1 MTGGLLNIV
10 SYGNQN
16 VILNSNPKKSFFKTT
31 YAKYTN
37 FGLQK
42 FRIDFTGQRTLRM
55 SEESRFTFTVPRYA
69 ELLMDTYLVVTLPT
83 IWSPIYPPIGCGDA
97 WRPYEFRWIE
107 NLGTQMIKEIT
118 FSVGGQIL
126 QRMTGKYLQAVVQRD
141 LNGTKR
147 FLYDS
152 MTGNTAELNDPA
164 NFSGRK
170 NTYPNVYYTPVTPTH
185 PQGPEPSIR
194 GRKIYIP
201 LNAWFCNNS
210 RTAFPLVALQYNEL
224 QIDVVMRPVRDL
236 FVTRDINYAPHPIK
250 IYTDPITYNPITPAE
265 VAQAPF
271 IQPNFNEQ
279 QYQFYRFLQPPPAVD
294 ISTAEVYLDKRT
306 DWNADVHL
314 LSTYCFLSAEES
326 RVFASQEQKYLLKEA
341 YEWDFKNITGSHRV
355 ELQNTMGMVATW
367 MFLFQRSDINLR
379 NQWSNYTNWPYTNM
393 IPDDV
398 MPASVTGTYPNPC
411 DIITQTVL
419 DLDYYSDY
427 ATVPHTAIIVVPATS
442 ISQFAIGQ
450 TITITYDTNNTI
462 TGTIITINGNS
473 ITFSV
478 TGVTTNVVPVP
489 IYDNIMMPDNFIGY
503 RSTAF
508 WIFNNPAF
516 PQPPNS
522 TSGNNYIFQ
531 TVTVGFDN
539 ASYISTST
547 ASVTLQITDPVSGS
561 IYVSPI
567 THTINPSTSITLTYP
582 FHNCIIPNGHTN
594 VQIQYISTQSIGWQT
609 TDMLPPQGIRSY
621 YGTVT
626 GYPVPYTS
634 GIVTINTPYTI
645 GPGVEPSGTPS
656 NLFVTKYYNADN
668 QREILQ
674 QLGILLNGSYRE
686 NMLDAGVYNYVEK
699 YIRTAGSAPFG
710 LYIYNFGM
718 DASNITYQ
726 PSGAINMS
734 KFSTIELEFTTYP
747 PPLDPSANFYTICDP
762 ETGIPIGVNKPS
774 WRIYDYNYDLTV
786 LEERY
791 NVLTF
796 IGGNC
801 ALMYAR

>member
-16 VILNSNPKKSFFKTT
+16 IILNSNPKKSFFKTT
-31 YAKYTN
+31 YVKYTN
-37 FGLQK
+37 FGMQK
-42 FRIDFTGQRTLRM
+42 FRIDFNGLRNLRM

-69 ELLMDTYLVVTLPT
+69 ELIMDTYLVVTLPT
-83 IWSPIYPPIGCGDA
+83 IWSPIYPPLSCNDA
-97 WRPYEFRWIE
+97 WHPYEFRWIE

-126 QRMTGKYLQAVVQRD
+126 QRMTGKYLLAQVQRD
-141 LNGTKR
+141 LTGTKR
-147 FLYDS
+147 FLYDT
-152 MTGNTAELNDPA
+152 MTGSIPEFTDPA
-164 NFSGRK
+164 NFSGRRG
-170 NTYPNVYYTPVTPTH
+170 TYPNVYYNTSQ
-185 PQGPEPSIR
+185 QGPEPSIR
-194 GRKIYIP
+194 GRKLYIP

-224 QIDVVMRPVRDL
+224 QIDVVMRPVREL
-236 FVTRDINYAPHPIK
+236 FVTRDV
-250 IYTDPITYNPITPAE
+250 TYPATTAAQ

-271 IQPNFNEQ
+271 IQPNFNEPE
-279 QYQFYRFLQPPPAVD
+279 YQFYRFLQPPPSVD
-294 ISTAEVYLDKRT
+294 IMDADAYADKRT

-326 RVFASQEQKYLLKEA
+326 RVFASQEQKYLLKSA

-367 MFLFQRSDINLR
+367 MFMFQRSDINLR
-379 NQWSNYTNWPYTNM
+379 NQWSNYTNWAYTNM

-398 MPASVTGTYPNPC
+398 TPAPATGTFINPC

-419 DLDYYSDY
+419 DLDYYKTY
-427 ATVPHTAIIVVPATS
+427 TTTPHNATVVVPATS
-442 ISQFAIGQ
+442 VSQFAIGQ
-450 TITITYDTNNTI
+450 TITVTYDASNTI
-462 TGTIITINGNS
+462 TGTISSISGTS
-473 ITFSV
+473 ITFLV
-478 TGVTTNVVPVP
+478 TGVTNAPLVPATIYNNTATPTTNWGSL
-489 IYDNIMMPDNFIGY
+489 Y
-503 RSTAF
+503 STF
-508 WIFNNPAF
+508 FIFNNPAF

-531 TVTVGFDN
+531 TVTVGLLN
-539 ASYISTST
+539 TSTSQ
-547 ASVTLQITDPVSGS
+547 ASVTLQINDPVSGS

-567 THTINPSTSITLTYP
+567 AQVIAPGANVTLTYP
-582 FHNCIIPNGHTN
+582 FYNCIIPSGHNNTY
-594 VQIQYISTQSIGWQT
+594 IQCTSTQHINWNATNLNSI
-609 TDMLPPQGIRSY
+609 SY

-626 GYPVPYTS
+626 GYPVSYTS
-634 GIVTINTPYTI
+634 GVVTINSGILPSTI
-645 GPGVEPSGTPS
+645 GPGVEPGGTPS
-656 NLFVTKYYNADN
+656 GLFITQNYNVEN

-686 NMLDAGVYNYVEK
+686 NMLESGVYNYVEK

-718 DASNITYQ
+718 DASNTAYQ

-734 KFSTIELEFTTYP
+734 KFSTIELEFSTYV
-747 PPLDPSANFYTICDP
+747 PPLDPNAQSYTICDP
-762 ETGIPIGVNKPS
+762 ETGIPIGVNKPQ
-774 WRIYDYNYDLTV
+774 WRIYGYNYDLTV

-791 NVLTF
+791 NVITF

>member
-42 FRIDFTGQRTLRM
+42 FRIDFTGQRNLRM

-83 IWSPIYPPIGCGDA
+83 IWSPIYPPISCGDA

-126 QRMTGKYLQAVVQRD
+126 QRMTGKYLLAQVQRD

-152 MTGNTAELNDPA
+152 MSGNTAELNDPA

-170 NTYPNVYYTPVTPTH
+170 NTYPNVYYNTSQ
-185 PQGPEPSIR
+185 QGPEPSIR
-194 GRKIYIP
+194 GRKLYIP

-210 RTAFPLVALQYNEL
+210 RMAFPLVALQYNEL

-236 FVTRDINYAPHPIK
+236 FVTRDINYAPH
-250 IYTDPITYNPITPAE
+250 TITTTTPLTPAE

-279 QYQFYRFLQPPPAVD
+279 EYQFYRFLQPPPTVD
-294 ISTAEVYLDKRT
+294 ISTSDVYTDKRT

-326 RVFASQEQKYLLKEA
+326 RVFASQEQKYLLKSA

-367 MFLFQRSDINLR
+367 MFLFQRSDINVR
-379 NQWSNYTNWPYTNM
+379 NQWSNYTNWAYTNV

-398 MPASVTGTYPNPC
+398 TPAPAAGTFINPC

-419 DLDYYSDY
+419 DLDFYKDY
-427 ATVPHTAIIVVPATS
+427 APPNSLHATVVVPATS
-442 ISQFAIGQ
+442 ISQFAVGQ
-450 TITITYDTNNTI
+450 TITVTYDASNTI
-462 TGTIITINGNS
+462 TGTIIAISGNS
-473 ITFSV
+473 ISFLV
-478 TGVTTNVVPVP
+478 TGVVTNAVPGT
-489 IYDNIMMPDNFIGY
+489 IYNNTY
-503 RSTAF
+503 KSALRWSRYVSTY
-508 WIFNNPAF
+508 WIFNDPVF

-522 TSGNNYIFQ
+522 TSGNNYMIQ
-531 TVTVGFDN
+531 TITVGLDN
-539 ASYISTST
+539 TSSSV
-547 ASVTLQITDPVSGS
+547 ALVTLQVNDPVSGS
-561 IYVSPI
+561 IYVSPVQQS
-567 THTINPSTSITLTYP
+567 INPGGGLATYTYP
-582 FHNCIIPNGHTN
+582 FYNCIIPNGHTN
-594 VQIQYISTQSIGWQT
+594 MNIQYNSTQIIEWETTTLNSI
-609 TDMLPPQGIRSY
+609 SY
-621 YGTVT
+621 FGTVT
-626 GYPVPYTS
+626 GYPVSYTS
-634 GIVTINTPYTI
+634 GVVTINSGVLPSTI
-645 GPGVEPSGTPS
+645 GPGVEPGGTPS
-656 NLFVTKYYNADN
+656 GLFITQDYNVEN

-686 NMLDAGVYNYVEK
+686 NMLESGVYNYVEK
-699 YIRTAGSAPFG
+699 YIRTTGSAPFG
-710 LYIYNFGM
+710 LYLYNFSL
-718 DASNITYQ
+718 DADNDTYQ

-734 KFSTIELEFTTYP
+734 KFSTIELEFSTYP

-762 ETGIPIGVNKPS
+762 NSDPSVSIGVNKPQ
-774 WRIYDYNYDLTV
+774 WRIYQYNYDLTV

>member
-37 FGLQK
+37 FGMQK
-42 FRIDFTGQRTLRM
+42 FRIDFTGLRNLRM

-83 IWSPIYPPIGCGDA
+83 IWSPIYPPTSCEGV

-126 QRMTGKYLQAVVQRD
+126 QRMTGKYLLAIVQRD

-147 FLYDS
+147 FLYDN
-152 MTGNTAELNDPA
+152 MTGNIPEFNDPA
-164 NFSGRK
+164 NFSGRR
-170 NTYPNVYYTPVTPTH
+170 NTYPNVYYNTS
-185 PQGPEPSIR
+185 QEGPEPSIR
-194 GRKIYIP
+194 GRKLYIP

-210 RTAFPLVALQYNEL
+210 RTAFPLVSLQYNEL
-224 QIDVVMRPVRDL
+224 QIDVVMRPVREL
-236 FVTRDINYAPHPIK
+236 FVTRDITFPA
-250 IYTDPITYNPITPAE
+250 TTPVQ
-265 VAQAPF
+265 VAQVPF

-279 QYQFYRFLQPPPAVD
+279 EYQFYRFLQPPPAADIVD
-294 ISTAEVYLDKRT
+294 SDVYLDKRT

-341 YEWDFKNITGSHRV
+341 YEWDYKNITGTRRV
-355 ELQNTMGMVATW
+355 ELQNTLGMVATW
-367 MFLFQRSDINLR
+367 MFLYQRSDINLR
-379 NQWSNYTNWPYTNM
+379 NQWSNYTNWPYTNV
-393 IPDDV
+393 IPVDVVPAPNTGYDLLDDNC
-398 MPASVTGTYPNPC
+398 P
-411 DIITQTVL
+411 IITPTVL
-419 DLDYYSDY
+419 NLNG
-427 ATVPHTAIIVVPATS
+427 ATIGLIAVIVVPTNALKF
-442 ISQFAIGQ
+442 FAIGQ
-450 TITITYDTNNTI
+450 NITVTYNATNFI
-462 TGTIITINGNS
+462 TGPITQ
-473 ITFSV
+473 
-478 TGVTTNVVPVP
+478 
-489 IYDNIMMPDNFIGY
+489 
-503 RSTAF
+503 
-508 WIFNNPAF
+508 IF
-516 PQPPNS
+516 
-522 TSGNNYIFQ
+522 GNNIEFGPS
-531 TVTVGFDN
+531 TVTV
-539 ASYISTST
+539 
-547 ASVTLQITDPVSGS
+547 SGPQNFQ
-561 IYVSPI
+561 YGLV
-567 THTINPSTSITLTYP
+567 TINPPGSWV
-582 FHNCIIPNGHTN
+582 NN
-594 VQIQYISTQSIGWQT
+594 
-609 TDMLPPQGIRSY
+609 
-621 YGTVT
+621 
-626 GYPVPYTS
+626 
-634 GIVTINTPYTI
+634 TI
-645 GPGVEPSGTPS
+645 GPGAEPDGTPS
-656 NLFVTKYYNADN
+656 ELFITQNYNVEN

-686 NMLDAGVYNYVEK
+686 NLLESGVYNYVEK
-699 YIRTAGSAPFG
+699 YIRTTGSAPFG
-710 LYIYNFGM
+710 LYVYNFGL
-718 DASNITYQ
+718 DADVDTYQ

-762 ETGIPIGVNKPS
+762 ETGIPIGVNKPT

>member
-37 FGLQK
+37 FGMQK
-42 FRIDFTGQRTLRM
+42 FRIDFTGLRNLRM

-83 IWSPIYPPIGCGDA
+83 IWSPIYPPLSCGDA

-107 NLGTQMIKEIT
+107 NLGTQMIKEVVY
-118 FSVGGQIL
+118 SVGGQIL

-170 NTYPNVYYTPVTPTH
+170 NTYPNVFYNTSQ
-185 PQGPEPSIR
+185 QGPEPSIR
-194 GRKIYIP
+194 GRKLYIP

-224 QIDVVMRPVRDL
+224 QIDVVMRPVREL
-236 FVTRDINYAPHPIK
+236 FVTRDINYIPPDLTISSS
-250 IYTDPITYNPITPAE
+250 TPITPAE

-279 QYQFYRFLQPPPAVD
+279 EYQFYRFLQPPPSPD
-294 ISTAEVYLDKRT
+294 ITTSEVYLDKRT

-326 RVFASQEQKYLLKEA
+326 RVFASQEQKYLIKEA

-367 MFLFQRSDINLR
+367 MFIFQRSDINLR
-379 NQWSNYTNWPYTNM
+379 NQWTNYTNWPYLNV

-398 MPASVTGTYPNPC
+398 MLAPLVPNPALTAQTGFPNPC
-411 DIITQTVL
+411 
-419 DLDYYSDY
+419 
-427 ATVPHTAIIVVPATS
+427 
-442 ISQFAIGQ
+442 
-450 TITITYDTNNTI
+450 
-462 TGTIITINGNS
+462 TGS
-473 ITFSV
+473 S
-478 TGVTTNVVPVP
+478 
-489 IYDNIMMPDNFIGY
+489 
-503 RSTAF
+503 
-508 WIFNNPAF
+508 
-516 PQPPNS
+516 
-522 TSGNNYIFQ
+522 
-531 TVTVGFDN
+531 
-539 ASYISTST
+539 
-547 ASVTLQITDPVSGS
+547 
-561 IYVSPI
+561 
-567 THTINPSTSITLTYP
+567 
-582 FHNCIIPNGHTN
+582 
-594 VQIQYISTQSIGWQT
+594 
-609 TDMLPPQGIRSY
+609 
-621 YGTVT
+621 
-626 GYPVPYTS
+626 VPY
-634 GIVTINTPYTI
+634 I
-645 GPGVEPSGTPS
+645 GPGTDLSANDTVSPSG
-656 NLFVTKYYNADN
+656 LFITKNYNVEN

-686 NMLDAGVYNYVEK
+686 NTLESGVYNYVEK
-699 YIRTAGSAPFG
+699 FIRTTGSAPFG
-710 LYIYNFGM
+710 LYIYNFGL
-718 DASNITYQ
+718 DANLATYQ
-726 PSGAINMS
+726 PSGAINLS
-734 KFSTIELEFTTYP
+734 KFSTIELEFTTYV
-747 PPLDPSANFYTICDP
+747 PPLDPSANFYAICDP
-762 ETGIPIGVNKPS
+762 ATSIPIGVNKPQ

-791 NVLTF
+791 NVITF

>member
-42 FRIDFTGQRTLRM
+42 FRIDFNGLRNLRM

-69 ELLMDTYLVVTLPT
+69 ELIMDTYLVVNLPT
-83 IWSPIYPPIGCGDA
+83 IWSPIYPPIGCSDA

-118 FSVGGQIL
+118 FSVGGQII
-126 QRMTGKYLQAVVQRD
+126 QRMTGKYLLAQVQRD
-141 LNGTKR
+141 LNGAKR
-147 FLYDS
+147 FLYDN
-152 MTGNTAELNDPA
+152 MTGNTAEFTDPA
-164 NFSGRK
+164 NFSGRRG
-170 NTYPNVYYTPVTPTH
+170 TYPNVYYNTSQ
-185 PQGPEPSIR
+185 QGPEPSIR
-194 GRKIYIP
+194 GRKLYIP

-224 QIDVVMRPVRDL
+224 QIDVVMRPVREL
-236 FVTRDINYAPHPIK
+236 FVTRDINYLPPQTTGAL
-250 IYTDPITYNPITPAE
+250 TPAQ

-271 IQPNFNEQ
+271 IQPNFNEPE
-279 QYQFYRFLQPPPAVD
+279 YQFYRFLQPPPAVD
-294 ISTAEVYLDKRT
+294 ISTSDVYLDKRT

-326 RVFASQEQKYLLKEA
+326 RVFASQEQKYLLKSA
-341 YEWDFKNITGSHRV
+341 YEWDFKNVTGSHRV
-355 ELQNTMGMVATW
+355 ELQNTAGMVATW

-398 MPASVTGTYPNPC
+398 TPAPATGTFINPC

-419 DLDYYSDY
+419 DLDYYKDY
-427 ATVPHTAIIVVPATS
+427 APPKSKNATIVVPATS
-442 ISQFAIGQ
+442 VSQFAVGQ
-450 TITITYDTNNTI
+450 TITITYDASNTI
-462 TGTIITINGNS
+462 TGTITSIVGTS
-473 ITFSV
+473 ITFLV
-478 TGVTTNVVPVP
+478 TGVTTNAVSAS
-489 IYDNIMMPDNFIGY
+489 IYNNTSSATQFWSGFT
-503 RSTAF
+503 STF

-531 TVTVGFDN
+531 TVTVGLYN
-539 ASYISTST
+539 PSTSLT
-547 ASVTLQITDPVSGS
+547 ASVTLQINDPVSGS

-567 THTINPSTSITLTYP
+567 THTISPSTTIMLTYQ
-582 FHNCIIPNGHTN
+582 FYNCIIPNGHTN
-594 VQIQYISTQSIGWQT
+594 VYIQYNSTQPIDWQT
-609 TDMLPPQGIRSY
+609 TNLNSISY

-626 GYPVPYTS
+626 GYPVSYTS
-634 GIVTINTPYTI
+634 GVVTVNAELPTI
-645 GPGVEPSGTPS
+645 GPGLEPSGTPS
-656 NLFVTKYYNADN
+656 GLFITKDYNVEN

-686 NMLDAGVYNYVEK
+686 NRLEAGVYNYVEK
-699 YIRTAGSAPFG
+699 YIRTGGSAPFG
-710 LYIYNFGM
+710 LYIYNFGLNADNDM
-718 DASNITYQ
+718 YQ

-734 KFSTIELEFTTYP
+734 KFSTIELEFTTYV

-762 ETGIPIGVNKPS
+762 ETGIPVGVNKPQ

>member
-16 VILNSNPKKSFFKTT
+16 IILNSNPKKSFFKTT

-37 FGLQK
+37 FGMQK
-42 FRIDFTGQRTLRM
+42 FRIDFTGQRNLRM

-83 IWSPIYPPIGCGDA
+83 IWSPIYPPLSCGDA

-107 NLGTQMIKEIT
+107 NLGTQMIKEVV

-126 QRMTGKYLQAVVQRD
+126 QRMTGKYLLAQVQRD

-147 FLYDS
+147 FLYDT

-170 NTYPNVYYTPVTPTH
+170 STYPNVYYNTSQ
-185 PQGPEPSIR
+185 QGPEPSIR
-194 GRKIYIP
+194 SRKLYIP

-224 QIDVVMRPVRDL
+224 QIDVVMRPVREL
-236 FVTRDINYAPHPIK
+236 FVTRDISYAPHS
-250 IYTDPITYNPITPAE
+250 ITTATPLTPAE

-271 IQPNFNEQ
+271 IQPNFNEPE
-279 QYQFYRFLQPPPAVD
+279 YQFYRFLQPPPSAD
-294 ISTAEVYLDKRT
+294 ITTADRYSDKRT

-314 LSTYCFLSAEES
+314 MSTYCFLSAEES
-326 RVFASQEQKYLLKEA
+326 RVFASQEQKYLLKSA

-367 MFLFQRSDINLR
+367 MFIFQRSDINLR
-379 NQWSNYTNWPYTNM
+379 NQWSNYTNWPYTNVIPSDVTTAPNQGYM
-393 IPDDV
+393 IDCPI
-398 MPASVTGTYPNPC
+398 VTP
-411 DIITQTVL
+411 TVL
-419 DLDYYSDY
+419 DLDYYKDSPVIPHQ
-427 ATVPHTAIIVVPATS
+427 ATITVQAS
-442 ISQFAIGQ
+442 QISRFMVGQ
-450 TITITYDTNNTI
+450 TITVTYNANNTI
-462 TGTIITINGNS
+462 TGIVTIVNGTT
-473 ITFSV
+473 ITFTV
-478 TGVTTNVVPVP
+478 TSVTTNAITAT
-489 IYDNIMMPDNFIGY
+489 IYTNITTPP
-503 RSTAF
+503 STAAWGTLSSNF
-508 WIFNNPAF
+508 FLLNTPPF
-516 PQPPNS
+516 PQAPYSSSNNYIVKSATIGLQLRFGSPYTSSTVSFRLTNS
-522 TSGNNYIFQ
+522 TSGTMFTSPDTFVLSVPYGTTNTFTYSFTNCFIPQNNSFYLEYIATQ
-531 TVTVGFDN
+531 PIDWIVANNIQPG
-539 ASYISTST
+539 SSTK
-547 ASVTLQITDPVSGS
+547 
-561 IYVSPI
+561 
-567 THTINPSTSITLTYP
+567 
-582 FHNCIIPNGHTN
+582 
-594 VQIQYISTQSIGWQT
+594 
-609 TDMLPPQGIRSY
+609 Y
-621 YGTVT
+621 YGTLT

-634 GIVTINTPYTI
+634 GIVTIQSGMPNVI
-645 GPGVEPSGTPS
+645 GPGVEPNGTATG
-656 NLFVTKYYNADN
+656 LYVTQNYNVEN
-668 QREILQ
+668 QHEILQ

-686 NMLDAGVYNYVEK
+686 NMLESGVYNYVEK
-699 YIRTAGSAPFG
+699 YIRTIGSAPFG
-710 LYIYNFGM
+710 LYMYNFGL
-718 DASNITYQ
+718 DASNVTYQ

-734 KFSTIELEFTTYP
+734 KFSTIELEFSTYP

-762 ETGIPIGVNKPS
+762 ETGIPVGVNKPQ

-791 NVLTF
+791 NILTF

>member
-37 FGLQK
+37 FGMQK
-42 FRIDFTGQRTLRM
+42 FRIDFTGLRNLRM

-69 ELLMDTYLVVTLPT
+69 ELLMDAYLVVTLPT
-83 IWSPIYPPIGCGDA
+83 IWSPIFPPISCTDV
-97 WRPYEFRWIE
+97 WHPYEFRWIE
-107 NLGTQMIKEIT
+107 NLGTQMIKEVV

-126 QRMTGKYLQAVVQRD
+126 QRMTGKYLLAQVQRD
-141 LNGTKR
+141 FNGTKR

-170 NTYPNVYYTPVTPTH
+170 NTYPNVYYNTSQ
-185 PQGPEPSIR
+185 QGPEPSIR
-194 GRKIYIP
+194 GRKLYIP

-236 FVTRDINYAPHPIK
+236 FVTRDV
-250 IYTDPITYNPITPAE
+250 TYPATTPE
-265 VAQAPF
+265 KVAQSPF
-271 IQPNFNEQ
+271 IQPNFNEPD
-279 QYQFYRFLQPPPAVD
+279 YQFYRFLQPPPHPD
-294 ISTAEVYLDKRT
+294 IVGADAYADKRT

-367 MFLFQRSDINLR
+367 MFIFQRSDINLR
-379 NQWSNYTNWPYTNM
+379 NQWSNYTNWPYMNV
-393 IPDDV
+393 IPYD
-398 MPASVTGTYPNPC
+398 
-411 DIITQTVL
+411 
-419 DLDYYSDY
+419 
-427 ATVPHTAIIVVPATS
+427 VVPAP
-442 ISQFAIGQ
+442 
-450 TITITYDTNNTI
+450 I
-462 TGTIITINGNS
+462 TGD
-473 ITFSV
+473 
-478 TGVTTNVVPVP
+478 
-489 IYDNIMMPDNFIGY
+489 YD
-503 RSTAF
+503 
-508 WIFNNPAF
+508 
-516 PQPPNS
+516 
-522 TSGNNYIFQ
+522 
-531 TVTVGFDN
+531 
-539 ASYISTST
+539 
-547 ASVTLQITDPVSGS
+547 
-561 IYVSPI
+561 
-567 THTINPSTSITLTYP
+567 
-582 FHNCIIPNGHTN
+582 IPCL
-594 VQIQYISTQSIGWQT
+594 SA
-609 TDMLPPQGIRSY
+609 P
-621 YGTVT
+621 
-626 GYPVPYTS
+626 
-634 GIVTINTPYTI
+634 I
-645 GPGVEPSGTPS
+645 GPGVEPDDALTK
-656 NLFVTKYYNADN
+656 LFVTQDYNSEN
-668 QREILQ
+668 QREIMQ

-686 NMLDAGVYNYVEK
+686 NTLESGVYNYVEK
-699 YIRTAGSAPFG
+699 YIRTMGSAPFG
-710 LYIYNFGM
+710 LYIYNFGI
-718 DASNITYQ
+718 DADNATYQ

-747 PPLDPSANFYTICDP
+747 PPLDPQAQFYTICDP
-762 ETGIPIGVNKPS
+762 ATPGIPVGVNKPQ
-774 WRIYDYNYDLTV
+774 WRIYEYNYDLTV

>member
-16 VILNSNPKKSFFKTT
+16 IILNSNPKKSFFKTT

-37 FGLQK
+37 FGMQK

-69 ELLMDTYLVVTLPT
+69 ELLMDTYLVVTMPT
-83 IWSPIYPPIGCGDA
+83 IWSPIYPPISCQDV
-97 WRPYEFRWIE
+97 WHPYEFRWIE

-126 QRMTGKYLQAVVQRD
+126 QRMTGKYLLAQVQRD

-147 FLYDS
+147 FLYDT
-152 MTGNTAELNDPA
+152 MTGSTTELNDPA

-170 NTYPNVYYTPVTPTH
+170 NTYPNVYYNTS

-194 GRKIYIP
+194 GRKLYIP

-224 QIDVVMRPVRDL
+224 QIDVVLRPVRDL
-236 FVTRDINYAPHPIK
+236 FVTRDI
-250 IYTDPITYNPITPAE
+250 TYPASTPAE

-271 IQPNFNEQ
+271 IQPNFNEPE
-279 QYQFYRFLQPPPAVD
+279 YQFYRFLQPPPEAN
-294 ISTAEVYLDKRT
+294 ISTADVYNDKRT

-379 NQWSNYTNWPYTNM
+379 NQWSNYTNWAYNNV

-398 MPASVTGTYPNPC
+398 IPAPVNGDYPNPC
-411 DIITQTVL
+411 
-419 DLDYYSDY
+419 
-427 ATVPHTAIIVVPATS
+427 P
-442 ISQFAIGQ
+442 SQ
-450 TITITYDTNNTI
+450 
-462 TGTIITINGNS
+462 
-473 ITFSV
+473 
-478 TGVTTNVVPVP
+478 
-489 IYDNIMMPDNFIGY
+489 
-503 RSTAF
+503 
-508 WIFNNPAF
+508 
-516 PQPPNS
+516 
-522 TSGNNYIFQ
+522 
-531 TVTVGFDN
+531 
-539 ASYISTST
+539 
-547 ASVTLQITDPVSGS
+547 
-561 IYVSPI
+561 
-567 THTINPSTSITLTYP
+567 
-582 FHNCIIPNGHTN
+582 
-594 VQIQYISTQSIGWQT
+594 QSIG
-609 TDMLPPQGIRSY
+609 PGKEPN
-621 YGTVT
+621 GTLSALSIT
-626 GYPVPYTS
+626 QNY
-634 GIVTINTPYTI
+634 N
-645 GPGVEPSGTPS
+645 VE
-656 NLFVTKYYNADN
+656 N

-686 NMLDAGVYNYVEK
+686 NMLESGVYNYVEK
-699 YIRTAGSAPFG
+699 YIRTTGSAPFG
-710 LYIYNFGM
+710 LYIYNFGLN
-718 DASNITYQ
+718 ANNAEYQ

-734 KFSTIELEFTTYP
+734 KFSTIELEFSTYV
-747 PPLDPSANFYTICDP
+747 PPLDPNAQFYTICDP
-762 ETGIPIGVNKPS
+762 NSDPGVAIGVNKPQ
-774 WRIYDYNYDLTV
+774 WRIYQYNYDLTV

>member
-37 FGLQK
+37 FGMQK
-42 FRIDFTGQRTLRM
+42 FRIDFNGLRNLRM

-83 IWSPIYPPIGCGDA
+83 IWSPIYPPLTCNDV
-97 WRPYEFRWIE
+97 WHPYEFRWIE
-107 NLGTQMIKEIT
+107 NLGTQMIKEVV

-126 QRMTGKYLQAVVQRD
+126 QRMTGKYLLALVQRD

-147 FLYDS
+147 FLYDN
-152 MTGNTAELNDPA
+152 MTGNIPELNDPA

-170 NTYPNVYYTPVTPTH
+170 NTYPNVYYNTS
-185 PQGPEPSIR
+185 QEGPDPSIR
-194 GRKIYIP
+194 GRKLYIP

-236 FVTRDINYAPHPIK
+236 FVTRDITYAA
-250 IYTDPITYNPITPAE
+250 TTPE
-265 VAQAPF
+265 QVAQAPF

-279 QYQFYRFLQPPPAVD
+279 EYQFYRFLQPPPAVD
-294 ISTAEVYLDKRT
+294 IVTSDVYVDKRT

-341 YEWDFKNITGSHRV
+341 YEWDFKNITGTHRV

-379 NQWSNYTNWPYTNM
+379 NQWSNYTNWKYTNV
-393 IPDDV
+393 IPVDV
-398 MPASVTGTYPNPC
+398 VSPKTATSPEDGFPNPC
-411 DIITQTVL
+411 VQ
-419 DLDYYSDY
+419 
-427 ATVPHTAIIVVPATS
+427 
-442 ISQFAIGQ
+442 
-450 TITITYDTNNTI
+450 
-462 TGTIITINGNS
+462 
-473 ITFSV
+473 
-478 TGVTTNVVPVP
+478 
-489 IYDNIMMPDNFIGY
+489 
-503 RSTAF
+503 
-508 WIFNNPAF
+508 NPA
-516 PQPPNS
+516 
-522 TSGNNYIFQ
+522 Y
-531 TVTVGFDN
+531 
-539 ASYISTST
+539 
-547 ASVTLQITDPVSGS
+547 
-561 IYVSPI
+561 
-567 THTINPSTSITLTYP
+567 
-582 FHNCIIPNGHTN
+582 
-594 VQIQYISTQSIGWQT
+594 
-609 TDMLPPQGIRSY
+609 
-621 YGTVT
+621 
-626 GYPVPYTS
+626 
-634 GIVTINTPYTI
+634 I
-645 GPGVEPSGTPS
+645 GPGAEPNGTESGLFITPNYKVE
-656 NLFVTKYYNADN
+656 N
-668 QREILQ
+668 QREIMQ

-686 NMLDAGVYNYVEK
+686 NLLESGVYNYVEK
-699 YIRTAGSAPFG
+699 YIRTMGSAPFG
-710 LYIYNFGM
+710 LYIYNFGL
-718 DASNITYQ
+718 DADVDTYQ

-747 PPLDPSANFYTICDP
+747 PPLDPKAQSYTICDP
-762 ETGIPIGVNKPS
+762 ETGIPIGVNKPQ
-774 WRIYDYNYDLTV
+774 WRIYEYNYDLTV

>member
-16 VILNSNPKKSFFKTT
+16 IILNSNPKKSFFKTT

-37 FGLQK
+37 FGMQK
-42 FRIDFTGQRTLRM
+42 FRIDFNGLRNLRM

-83 IWSPIYPPIGCGDA
+83 IWSPIFPPLVCGDA

-107 NLGTQMIKEIT
+107 NLGTQMIKEII

-170 NTYPNVYYTPVTPTH
+170 NTYPNVYYNNTVYPNGGKP
-185 PQGPEPSIR
+185 GPEPSIR
-194 GRKIYIP
+194 GRKLYIP

-236 FVTRDINYAPHPIK
+236 FVTRDVTFLPHKINDPLHPE
-250 IYTDPITYNPITPAE
+250 TFDPITPAE
-265 VAQAPF
+265 VDKAPF

-279 QYQFYRFLQPPPAVD
+279 EYQFYRFLQPPPHPD
-294 ISTAEVYLDKRT
+294 IATSEAYDDKRT

-367 MFLFQRSDINLR
+367 MFIFQRSDINLR
-379 NQWSNYTNWPYTNM
+379 NQWSNYTNWKYVNV

-398 MPASVTGTYPNPC
+398 MEASKLESGITAETGILNPC
-411 DIITQTVL
+411 
-419 DLDYYSDY
+419 Y
-427 ATVPHTAIIVVPATS
+427 PH
-442 ISQFAIGQ
+442 
-450 TITITYDTNNTI
+450 
-462 TGTIITINGNS
+462 NS
-473 ITFSV
+473 
-478 TGVTTNVVPVP
+478 
-489 IYDNIMMPDNFIGY
+489 
-503 RSTAF
+503 STE
-508 WIFNNPAF
+508 
-516 PQPPNS
+516 
-522 TSGNNYIFQ
+522 Y
-531 TVTVGFDN
+531 
-539 ASYISTST
+539 
-547 ASVTLQITDPVSGS
+547 
-561 IYVSPI
+561 
-567 THTINPSTSITLTYP
+567 
-582 FHNCIIPNGHTN
+582 
-594 VQIQYISTQSIGWQT
+594 
-609 TDMLPPQGIRSY
+609 
-621 YGTVT
+621 
-626 GYPVPYTS
+626 
-634 GIVTINTPYTI
+634 I
-645 GPGVEPSGTPS
+645 GPGVEPRLGVPVPS
-656 NLFVTKYYNADN
+656 KLFVTKDYNVEN

-686 NMLDAGVYNYVEK
+686 NTLESGVYNYVEK
-699 YIRTAGSAPFG
+699 FIRTTGSAPFG

-718 DASNITYQ
+718 DANLATYQ

-734 KFSTIELEFTTYP
+734 KFSTIELEFTTYV
-747 PPLDPSANFYTICDP
+747 PPLDPRAQFYTICDT
-762 ETGIPIGVNKPS
+762 ETHVPIGVNKPQ
-774 WRIYDYNYDLTV
+774 WRIYEYNYDLTV

-791 NVLTF
+791 NVITF

>member
-37 FGLQK
+37 FGMQK
-42 FRIDFTGQRTLRM
+42 FRIDFTGQRNLRM

-83 IWSPIYPPIGCGDA
+83 IWSPIYPPIACDDV
-97 WRPYEFRWIE
+97 WHPYEFRWIE

-118 FSVGGQIL
+118 FSVGGQTL
-126 QRMTGKYLQAVVQRD
+126 QRVTGKYLLAQVQRD

-152 MTGNTAELNDPA
+152 MTGGTAELNDPA
-164 NFSGRK
+164 NFSGR
-170 NTYPNVYYTPVTPTH
+170 NGTYPNVYYNTSQ
-185 PQGPEPSIR
+185 QGPEPSIR
-194 GRKIYIP
+194 GRKLYIP

-210 RTAFPLVALQYNEL
+210 RAAFPLVALQYNEL
-224 QIDVVMRPVRDL
+224 QIDVTMRPVREL
-236 FVTRDINYAPHPIK
+236 FVTRDVTHPAA
-250 IYTDPITYNPITPAE
+250 TPAE
-265 VAQAPF
+265 VARAPF

-279 QYQFYRFLQPPPAVD
+279 EYQFYRFLQPPPAAD
-294 ISTAEVYLDKRT
+294 IATSDVYDDKRT

-341 YEWDFKNITGSHRV
+341 YEWEYKNITGSHRV

-367 MFLFQRSDINLR
+367 MFMFQRSDINLR
-379 NQWSNYTNWPYTNM
+379 NQWSNYTNWPYNGV

-398 MPASVTGTYPNPC
+398 VPAAGTGTYPNPC
-411 DIITQTVL
+411 
-419 DLDYYSDY
+419 
-427 ATVPHTAIIVVPATS
+427 H
-442 ISQFAIGQ
+442 
-450 TITITYDTNNTI
+450 
-462 TGTIITINGNS
+462 
-473 ITFSV
+473 
-478 TGVTTNVVPVP
+478 
-489 IYDNIMMPDNFIGY
+489 
-503 RSTAF
+503 
-508 WIFNNPAF
+508 
-516 PQPPNS
+516 
-522 TSGNNYIFQ
+522 
-531 TVTVGFDN
+531 
-539 ASYISTST
+539 
-547 ASVTLQITDPVSGS
+547 
-561 IYVSPI
+561 PI
-567 THTINPSTSITLTYP
+567 T
-582 FHNCIIPNGHTN
+582 
-594 VQIQYISTQSIGWQT
+594 
-609 TDMLPPQGIRSY
+609 
-621 YGTVT
+621 
-626 GYPVPYTS
+626 
-634 GIVTINTPYTI
+634 TI
-645 GPGVEPSGTPS
+645 GPGVEPDGTS
-656 NLFVTKYYNADN
+656 TGLYVTQDYNVEN

-686 NMLDAGVYNYVEK
+686 NMLESGVYNYVEK

-710 LYIYNFGM
+710 LYIYNFGL
-718 DASNITYQ
+718 DASNATYQ

-734 KFSTIELEFTTYP
+734 KFSTIELEFSTYV
-747 PPLDPSANFYTICDP
+747 PPLDPDAQSYTICDP
-762 ETGIPIGVNKPS
+762 ETGIPVGVNKPQ
-774 WRIYDYNYDLTV
+774 WRIYNYNYDLTV

>member
-16 VILNSNPKKSFFKTT
+16 IILNSNPKKSFFKTA

-37 FGLQK
+37 FGMQK
-42 FRIDFTGQRTLRM
+42 FRIDFTGLRNLRM

-69 ELLMDTYLVVTLPT
+69 ELIMDTYLVVTLPT
-83 IWSPIYPPIGCGDA
+83 IWSPIYPPLSCNDA
-97 WRPYEFRWIE
+97 WHPYEFRWIE
-107 NLGTQMIKEIT
+107 NLGTQMIKEIV

-147 FLYDS
+147 SLYDN

-164 NFSGRK
+164 NYSGRK
-170 NTYPNVYYTPVTPTH
+170 GTYPNVYYNTSQ
-185 PQGPEPSIR
+185 QGPEPSIR
-194 GRKIYIP
+194 SRKLYIP

-224 QIDVVMRPVRDL
+224 HIEVVMRPVREL
-236 FVTRDINYAPHPIK
+236 FVTRDIKYPAS
-250 IYTDPITYNPITPAE
+250 TPTE

-279 QYQFYRFLQPPPAVD
+279 EYQFYRFLQPPPSPD
-294 ISTAEVYLDKRT
+294 IATADVYDDKRT

-314 LSTYCFLSAEES
+314 ISTYCFLSAEES

-341 YEWDFKNITGSHRV
+341 YEWDFKNITGVHRV

-379 NQWSNYTNWPYTNM
+379 NQWSNYTNWKYMNV

-398 MPASVTGTYPNPC
+398 TPAPVSGAFPNPC
-411 DIITQTVL
+411 
-419 DLDYYSDY
+419 
-427 ATVPHTAIIVVPATS
+427 
-442 ISQFAIGQ
+442 
-450 TITITYDTNNTI
+450 N
-462 TGTIITINGNS
+462 
-473 ITFSV
+473 
-478 TGVTTNVVPVP
+478 
-489 IYDNIMMPDNFIGY
+489 
-503 RSTAF
+503 
-508 WIFNNPAF
+508 
-516 PQPPNS
+516 
-522 TSGNNYIFQ
+522 
-531 TVTVGFDN
+531 
-539 ASYISTST
+539 
-547 ASVTLQITDPVSGS
+547 
-561 IYVSPI
+561 
-567 THTINPSTSITLTYP
+567 
-582 FHNCIIPNGHTN
+582 
-594 VQIQYISTQSIGWQT
+594 QSH
-609 TDMLPPQGIRSY
+609 
-621 YGTVT
+621 
-626 GYPVPYTS
+626 
-634 GIVTINTPYTI
+634 I
-645 GPGVEPSGTPS
+645 GPGVEPDGTPS
-656 NLFVTKYYNADN
+656 GLFVTQDYNVEN

-686 NMLDAGVYNYVEK
+686 NMLESGVYNYVEK

-710 LYIYNFGM
+710 LYIYNFGL
-718 DASNITYQ
+718 DATLDTYQ

-734 KFSTIELEFTTYP
+734 KFSTIELEFNTYP
-747 PPLDPSANFYTICDP
+747 PPLDPSANYYTICDS
-762 ETGIPIGVNKPS
+762 ETGRPIGVNKPE

-791 NVLTF
+791 NVITF

>member
-37 FGLQK
+37 FGMQK
-42 FRIDFTGQRTLRM
+42 FRIDFTGLRNLRM

-83 IWSPIYPPIGCGDA
+83 IWSPIYPPTSCGGV

-126 QRMTGKYLQAVVQRD
+126 QRMTGKYLLAIVQRD

-147 FLYDS
+147 FLYDN
-152 MTGNTAELNDPA
+152 MTGNIPEFNDPA
-164 NFSGRK
+164 NFSGRRG
-170 NTYPNVYYTPVTPTH
+170 TYPNVYYNTSQ
-185 PQGPEPSIR
+185 QGPEPSIR
-194 GRKIYIP
+194 GRKLYIP

-224 QIDVVMRPVRDL
+224 QIDVVMRPVREL
-236 FVTRDINYAPHPIK
+236 FVTRDLTFPA
-250 IYTDPITYNPITPAE
+250 TTPTQ

-279 QYQFYRFLQPPPAVD
+279 EYQFYRFLQPPPAVD
-294 ISTAEVYLDKRT
+294 IVDSDVYLDKRT

-341 YEWDFKNITGSHRV
+341 YEWDYKNITGTHRV

-367 MFLFQRSDINLR
+367 MFIYQRSDINLR
-379 NQWSNYTNWPYTNM
+379 NQWGNYTNWPYTNV
-393 IPDDV
+393 IPVDV
-398 MPASVTGTYPNPC
+398 TPAPAAGTFINPC

-419 DLDYYSDY
+419 DLDLYKDY
-427 ATVPHTAIIVVPATS
+427 ATNPYHATIVVPAST

-450 TITITYDTNNTI
+450 IITVTYNAANTI
-462 TGTIITINGNS
+462 TGTIINIIGTS
-473 ITFSV
+473 ISFLV
-478 TGVTTNVVPVP
+478 TGVVTNAVPAT
-489 IYDNIMMPDNFIGY
+489 IYDNTTKPTVYWGS
-503 RSTAF
+503 STTSY
-508 WIFNNPAF
+508 WVYTDPTF

-522 TSGNNYIFQ
+522 TSGNNYIIQ
-531 TVTVGFDN
+531 SVTVGFKN
-539 ASYISTST
+539 FTSNS
-547 ASVTLQITDPVSGS
+547 ASVTLQINDNTSSS
-561 IYVSPI
+561 IYVSPVSY
-567 THTINPSTSITLTYP
+567 TIVPPTTTTLSYTFY
-582 FHNCIIPNGHTN
+582 NCIIPNGHTFSVN
-594 VQIQYISTQSIGWQT
+594 YNSTNSIEWQT
-609 TDMLPPQGIRSY
+609 TNASSISY

-626 GYPVPYTS
+626 GYPVSYTS
-634 GIVTINTPYTI
+634 GIVTINSGILPSTI
-645 GPGVEPSGTPS
+645 GPGVEPNGTPS
-656 NLFVTKYYNADN
+656 GLFITQNYSVEN

-686 NMLDAGVYNYVEK
+686 NLLEAGVYNYVEK
-699 YIRTAGSAPFG
+699 YIRTTGSAPFG
-710 LYIYNFGM
+710 LYVYNFGL
-718 DASNITYQ
+718 DADVDTYQ

-762 ETGIPIGVNKPS
+762 ATSIPIGVNKPT

>member
-37 FGLQK
+37 FGMQK
-42 FRIDFTGQRTLRM
+42 FRIDFTGLRNLRM

-83 IWSPIYPPIGCGDA
+83 IWSPIYPPTSCGGV

-126 QRMTGKYLQAVVQRD
+126 QRMTGKYLLAIVQRD

-147 FLYDS
+147 FLYDN
-152 MTGNTAELNDPA
+152 MTGNIPEFNDPA
-164 NFSGRK
+164 NFSGRRG
-170 NTYPNVYYTPVTPTH
+170 TYPNVYYNTSQ
-185 PQGPEPSIR
+185 QGPEPSIR
-194 GRKIYIP
+194 GRKLYIP

-224 QIDVVMRPVRDL
+224 QIDVVMRPVREL
-236 FVTRDINYAPHPIK
+236 FVTRDLTFPA
-250 IYTDPITYNPITPAE
+250 TTPTQ

-279 QYQFYRFLQPPPAVD
+279 EYQFYRFLQPPPAVD
-294 ISTAEVYLDKRT
+294 IVDSDVYLDKRT

-341 YEWDFKNITGSHRV
+341 YEWDYKNITGTHRV

-367 MFLFQRSDINLR
+367 MFIYQRSDINLR
-379 NQWSNYTNWPYTNM
+379 NQWGNYTNWPYTNV
-393 IPDDV
+393 IPVDV
-398 MPASVTGTYPNPC
+398 TPAPAAGTFINPC

-419 DLDYYSDY
+419 DLDLYKDY
-427 ATVPHTAIIVVPATS
+427 ATNPYHATIVVPAST

-450 TITITYDTNNTI
+450 IITVTYNAANTI
-462 TGTIITINGNS
+462 TGTIINIIGTS
-473 ITFSV
+473 ISFLV
-478 TGVTTNVVPVP
+478 TGVVTNAVPAT
-489 IYDNIMMPDNFIGY
+489 IYDNTTKPTVYWGS
-503 RSTAF
+503 STTSY
-508 WIFNNPAF
+508 WVYTDPTF

-522 TSGNNYIFQ
+522 TSGNNYIIQ
-531 TVTVGFDN
+531 SVTVGFKN
-539 ASYISTST
+539 FTSNS
-547 ASVTLQITDPVSGS
+547 ASVTLQINDNTSSS
-561 IYVSPI
+561 IYVSPVSY
-567 THTINPSTSITLTYP
+567 TIVPPTTTTLSYTFY
-582 FHNCIIPNGHTN
+582 NCIIPNGHTFSVN
-594 VQIQYISTQSIGWQT
+594 YNSTNPIEWQT
-609 TDMLPPQGIRSY
+609 TNASSISY

-626 GYPVPYTS
+626 GYPVSYTS
-634 GIVTINTPYTI
+634 GIVTINSGILPSTI
-645 GPGVEPSGTPS
+645 GPGVEPNGTPS
-656 NLFVTKYYNADN
+656 GLFITQNYSVEN

-686 NMLDAGVYNYVEK
+686 NLLEAGVYNYVEK
-699 YIRTAGSAPFG
+699 YIRTTGSAPFG
-710 LYIYNFGM
+710 LYVYNFGL
-718 DASNITYQ
+718 DADVDTYQ

-762 ETGIPIGVNKPS
+762 ATSIPIGVNKPT

>member
-10 SYGNQN
+10 SFGNQN
-16 VILNSNPKKSFFKTT
+16 IILNSNPTKTFFKTT

-42 FRIDFTGQRTLRM
+42 FRIDFTGLRNLRM
-55 SEESRFTFTVPRYA
+55 SEESHFTFTIPRYA
-69 ELLMDTYLVVTLPT
+69 ELLMDTYVVVTLPT
-83 IWSPIYPPIGCGDA
+83 IWSPIYPPQSCGDA

-126 QRMTGKYLQAVVQRD
+126 QRMTGKYLLAQVQRD
-141 LNGTKR
+141 FNGTKR

-170 NTYPNVYYTPVTPTH
+170 NTYPNVYYNTSQ
-185 PQGPEPSIR
+185 QGPEPSIR
-194 GRKIYIP
+194 GRKLYIP

-224 QIDVVMRPVRDL
+224 QIDVVMRPVREL
-236 FVTRDINYAPHPIK
+236 FVTRDINYAPPQ
-250 IYTDPITYNPITPAE
+250 TSTPLTPAQ

-279 QYQFYRFLQPPPAVD
+279 QYQFYRFLQPPPAAD
-294 ISTAEVYLDKRT
+294 ISTSDVYADKRT

-326 RVFASQEQKYLLKEA
+326 RVFASQEQKYLLKSA
-341 YEWDFKNITGSHRV
+341 YEWDFKNVTGSHRV
-355 ELQNTMGMVATW
+355 ELQNTAGMVATW

-379 NQWSNYTNWPYTNM
+379 NQWSNYTNWAYTNV

-398 MPASVTGTYPNPC
+398 TPAPATGTFINPC
-411 DIITQTVL
+411 NIITQTVL
-419 DLDYYSDY
+419 NLALYNSSTN
-427 ATVPHTAIIVVPATS
+427 ATIVVPATS
-442 ISQFAIGQ
+442 VSQFAIGQ
-450 TITITYDTNNTI
+450 TITVTYDASNTI
-462 TGTIITINGNS
+462 TGTISS
-473 ITFSV
+473 ISGTSISFSV
-478 TGVTTNVVPVP
+478 TSVVTSASPGT
-489 IYDNIMMPDNFIGY
+489 IYDN
-503 RSTAF
+503 TATSSQF
-508 WIFNNPAF
+508 YTNLFSNYWVFNNPSF
-516 PQPPNS
+516 PQPPYS

-531 TVTVGFDN
+531 TVTVGLN
-539 ASYISTST
+539 NISGSQ
-547 ASVTLQITDPVSGS
+547 ASVTLQINDIVSGS
-561 IYVSPI
+561 IYVSP
-567 THTINPSTSITLTYP
+567 TIHVIPPGTFVTLTYT
-582 FHNCIIPNGHTN
+582 FYNCIIPNGHN
-594 VQIQYISTQSIGWQT
+594 VQIQYNSTQSIDWQAT
-609 TDMLPPQGIRSY
+609 TIGPISY

-626 GYPVPYTS
+626 GYPVSYTS
-634 GIVTINTPYTI
+634 GIVTVNAVLPTI
-645 GPGVEPSGTPS
+645 GPGVEPNGTPS
-656 NLFVTKYYNADN
+656 ELFITQNYNVEN

-686 NMLDAGVYNYVEK
+686 NLLESGVYNYVEK
-699 YIRTAGSAPFG
+699 YVRTSGSAPFG
-710 LYIYNFGM
+710 LYIYNFGLNS
-718 DASNITYQ
+718 DNDTYQ

-734 KFSTIELEFTTYP
+734 KFSTIELEFNTYT

-762 ETGIPIGVNKPS
+762 ETGIPIGVNKPQ

-791 NVLTF
+791 NVITF

>member
-16 VILNSNPKKSFFKTT
+16 IILNSNPKKSFFKTA

-37 FGLQK
+37 FGMQK
-42 FRIDFTGQRTLRM
+42 FRIDFTGLRNLRM

-69 ELLMDTYLVVTLPT
+69 ELIMDTYLVVTLPT
-83 IWSPIYPPIGCGDA
+83 IWSPIYPPLSCNDA
-97 WRPYEFRWIE
+97 WHPYEFRWIE
-107 NLGTQMIKEIT
+107 NLGTQMIKEIV

-147 FLYDS
+147 SLYDN
-152 MTGNTAELNDPA
+152 MTGSTAELNDPA

-170 NTYPNVYYTPVTPTH
+170 GTYPNVYYNTSQ
-185 PQGPEPSIR
+185 QGPEPSIR
-194 GRKIYIP
+194 SRKLYIP

-224 QIDVVMRPVRDL
+224 HIEVVMRPVREL
-236 FVTRDINYAPHPIK
+236 FVTRDIKHPAS
-250 IYTDPITYNPITPAE
+250 NPTE

-279 QYQFYRFLQPPPAVD
+279 EYQFYRFLQPPPSPD
-294 ISTAEVYLDKRT
+294 IATADVYDDKRT

-314 LSTYCFLSAEES
+314 ISTYCFLSAEES

-367 MFLFQRSDINLR
+367 MLLFQRSDINLR
-379 NQWSNYTNWPYTNM
+379 NQWSNYTNWKYMNV

-398 MPASVTGTYPNPC
+398 TPAPVNGAFPNPC
-411 DIITQTVL
+411 
-419 DLDYYSDY
+419 
-427 ATVPHTAIIVVPATS
+427 
-442 ISQFAIGQ
+442 
-450 TITITYDTNNTI
+450 N
-462 TGTIITINGNS
+462 
-473 ITFSV
+473 
-478 TGVTTNVVPVP
+478 
-489 IYDNIMMPDNFIGY
+489 
-503 RSTAF
+503 
-508 WIFNNPAF
+508 
-516 PQPPNS
+516 
-522 TSGNNYIFQ
+522 
-531 TVTVGFDN
+531 
-539 ASYISTST
+539 
-547 ASVTLQITDPVSGS
+547 
-561 IYVSPI
+561 
-567 THTINPSTSITLTYP
+567 
-582 FHNCIIPNGHTN
+582 
-594 VQIQYISTQSIGWQT
+594 QSH
-609 TDMLPPQGIRSY
+609 
-621 YGTVT
+621 
-626 GYPVPYTS
+626 
-634 GIVTINTPYTI
+634 I
-645 GPGVEPSGTPS
+645 GPGVEPDGTLSG
-656 NLFVTKYYNADN
+656 LYVTQDYNVEN

-686 NMLDAGVYNYVEK
+686 NRLESGVYNYVEK

-710 LYIYNFGM
+710 LYIYNFGL
-718 DASNITYQ
+718 DADNDTYQ

-762 ETGIPIGVNKPS
+762 ATGIPIGVNKPT

>member
-1 MTGGLLNIV
+1 V
-10 SYGNQN
+10 
-16 VILNSNPKKSFFKTT
+16 
-31 YAKYTN
+31 
-37 FGLQK
+37 
-42 FRIDFTGQRTLRM
+42 
-55 SEESRFTFTVPRYA
+55 
-69 ELLMDTYLVVTLPT
+69 
-83 IWSPIYPPIGCGDA
+83 
-97 WRPYEFRWIE
+97 
-107 NLGTQMIKEIT
+107 
-118 FSVGGQIL
+118 
-126 QRMTGKYLQAVVQRD
+126 
-141 LNGTKR
+141 
-147 FLYDS
+147 
-152 MTGNTAELNDPA
+152 
-164 NFSGRK
+164 
-170 NTYPNVYYTPVTPTH
+170 
-185 PQGPEPSIR
+185 
-194 GRKIYIP
+194 
-201 LNAWFCNNS
+201 
-210 RTAFPLVALQYNEL
+210 
-224 QIDVVMRPVRDL
+224 
-236 FVTRDINYAPHPIK
+236 
-250 IYTDPITYNPITPAE
+250 E

-398 MPASVTGTYPNPC
+398 TPAPVTGTYPNPC
-411 DIITQTVL
+411 DTITQTVL

-442 ISQFAIGQ
+442 ISQFAIGE
-450 TITITYDTNNTI
+450 TITVTYDANNII

-489 IYDNIMMPDNFIGY
+489 IYDNTMMTHTDYGNL
-503 RSTAF
+503 STTY
-508 WIFNNPAF
+508 WIFNNPTF

-522 TSGNNYIFQ
+522 TIGNNYIFQ
-531 TVTVGFDN
+531 TVTVGLWN
-539 ASYISTST
+539 TSSST

-561 IYVSPI
+561 IYVSPV
-567 THTINPSTSITLTYP
+567 TQSINSGGGLATYTYP
-582 FHNCIIPNGHTN
+582 FYNCIIPNGHTN
-594 VQIQYISTQSIGWQT
+594 VQIQYNSTQSIRWQT
-609 TDMLPPQGIRSY
+609 TTAAPASISY

-634 GIVTINTPYTI
+634 GVVTINSGILPITI
-645 GPGVEPSGTPS
+645 GPGMEPSGTS
-656 NLFVTKYYNADN
+656 SGLYVTKYYNVEN

-762 ETGIPIGVNKPS
+762 DTGIPIGVNKPT

>member
-37 FGLQK
+37 FGMQK
-42 FRIDFTGQRTLRM
+42 FRIDFTGLRNLRM

-83 IWSPIYPPIGCGDA
+83 IWSPIYPPLSCDDT
-97 WRPYEFRWIE
+97 WHPYEFRWID
-107 NLGTQMIKEIT
+107 NLGTQMIKEII

-126 QRMTGKYLQAVVQRD
+126 QRVTGKYLLAQVQRD
-141 LNGTKR
+141 FNGTKR
-147 FLYDS
+147 FLHDN

-170 NTYPNVYYTPVTPTH
+170 STYPNVYYNTSQ
-185 PQGPEPSIR
+185 QGPEPSIR
-194 GRKIYIP
+194 SRKLYIP

-224 QIDVVMRPVRDL
+224 HIDVVMRPVREL
-236 FVTRDINYAPHPIK
+236 FVTRDI
-250 IYTDPITYNPITPAE
+250 TYPATNAAE

-279 QYQFYRFLQPPPAVD
+279 EYQFYRFLQPPPAAD
-294 ISTAEVYLDKRT
+294 IATADVYDDKRT

-314 LSTYCFLSAEES
+314 MSTYCFLSADES

-355 ELQNTMGMVATW
+355 ELQNTMGMVSTW
-367 MFLFQRSDINLR
+367 MFMFQRSDINLR
-379 NQWSNYTNWPYTNM
+379 NQWSNYTNWPYANV

-398 MPASVTGTYPNPC
+398 VHAPAAGDYPNPC
-411 DIITQTVL
+411 
-419 DLDYYSDY
+419 
-427 ATVPHTAIIVVPATS
+427 
-442 ISQFAIGQ
+442 
-450 TITITYDTNNTI
+450 
-462 TGTIITINGNS
+462 
-473 ITFSV
+473 
-478 TGVTTNVVPVP
+478 
-489 IYDNIMMPDNFIGY
+489 
-503 RSTAF
+503 
-508 WIFNNPAF
+508 
-516 PQPPNS
+516 
-522 TSGNNYIFQ
+522 
-531 TVTVGFDN
+531 N
-539 ASYISTST
+539 ASY
-547 ASVTLQITDPVSGS
+547 
-561 IYVSPI
+561 
-567 THTINPSTSITLTYP
+567 
-582 FHNCIIPNGHTN
+582 
-594 VQIQYISTQSIGWQT
+594 
-609 TDMLPPQGIRSY
+609 
-621 YGTVT
+621 
-626 GYPVPYTS
+626 
-634 GIVTINTPYTI
+634 I
-645 GPGVEPSGTPS
+645 GPGVEPDGTPS
-656 NLFVTKYYNADN
+656 GLYVTPDYNVEN

-686 NMLDAGVYNYVEK
+686 NMLESGVYNYVEK
-699 YIRTAGSAPFG
+699 YIRTRGSAPFG
-710 LYIYNFGM
+710 LYIYNFGL
-718 DASNITYQ
+718 DANLDTYQ

-734 KFSTIELEFTTYP
+734 KFSTIELEFNTYP

-762 ETGIPIGVNKPS
+762 ETGIPVGVNKPQ
-774 WRIYDYNYDLTV
+774 WRIYQYNYDLTV

-791 NVLTF
+791 NVVTF

>member
-37 FGLQK
+37 FGMQK
-42 FRIDFTGQRTLRM
+42 FRIDFNGLRNLRM

-83 IWSPIYPPIGCGDA
+83 IWSPIYPPITCNSV
-97 WRPYEFRWIE
+97 WHPYEFRWIE
-107 NLGTQMIKEIT
+107 NLGTQMIKEVV

-126 QRMTGKYLQAVVQRD
+126 QRMTGKYLLALVQRD

-147 FLYDS
+147 FLYDN
-152 MTGNTAELNDPA
+152 MTGNIPELNDPA
-164 NFSGRK
+164 NFSGRRGV
-170 NTYPNVYYTPVTPTH
+170 YPNVYYNTSQ
-185 PQGPEPSIR
+185 QGPEPSIR
-194 GRKIYIP
+194 GRTLYIP

-236 FVTRDINYAPHPIK
+236 FVVRDIIHPA
-250 IYTDPITYNPITPAE
+250 TTPAE

-279 QYQFYRFLQPPPAVD
+279 EYQFYRFLQPPPSADIVD
-294 ISTAEVYLDKRT
+294 DAAYLDKRT

-341 YEWDFKNITGSHRV
+341 YEWDFKNVTGTHRV

-367 MFLFQRSDINLR
+367 MFFFQRSDINLR
-379 NQWSNYTNWPYTNM
+379 NQWSNYTNWPYTNV
-393 IPDDV
+393 IPVDV
-398 MPASVTGTYPNPC
+398 APAPNAGYDLLTDCP
-411 DIITQTVL
+411 IITPTVL
-419 DLDYYSDY
+419 NLNSLTPPPSQS
-427 ATVPHTAIIVVPATS
+427 AVIVVPTTALKF
-442 ISQFAIGQ
+442 FAIG
-450 TITITYDTNNTI
+450 NTI
-462 TGTIITINGNS
+462 TVSYDSSNDASGPIVQIYGNNIEFTANTVNVSTGPQNFSYGMVS
-473 ITFSV
+473 IT
-478 TGVTTNVVPVP
+478 
-489 IYDNIMMPDNFIGY
+489 
-503 RSTAF
+503 
-508 WIFNNPAF
+508 
-516 PQPPNS
+516 S
-522 TSGNNYIFQ
+522 TS
-531 TVTVGFDN
+531 
-539 ASYISTST
+539 STH
-547 ASVTLQITDPVSGS
+547 D
-561 IYVSPI
+561 
-567 THTINPSTSITLTYP
+567 
-582 FHNCIIPNGHTN
+582 
-594 VQIQYISTQSIGWQT
+594 
-609 TDMLPPQGIRSY
+609 
-621 YGTVT
+621 
-626 GYPVPYTS
+626 
-634 GIVTINTPYTI
+634 I
-645 GPGVEPSGTPS
+645 GPGSEPNGTPS
-656 NLFVTKYYNADN
+656 GLFVTQDYNVEN
-668 QREILQ
+668 QREIMQ

-686 NMLDAGVYNYVEK
+686 NLLPSGVYNFVEK
-699 YIRTAGSAPFG
+699 YIRTSGSAPFG
-710 LYIYNFGM
+710 LYIYNFGL
-718 DASNITYQ
+718 DAGNATYQ

-747 PPLDPSANFYTICDP
+747 PPLDPSANYYTICDP
-762 ETGIPIGVNKPS
+762 ATGIPVGVNKPQ

-796 IGGNC
+796 VGGNC

>member
-16 VILNSNPKKSFFKTT
+16 IILNSNPKKSFFKTA

-37 FGLQK
+37 FGMQK
-42 FRIDFTGQRTLRM
+42 FRIDFTGLRNLRM

-69 ELLMDTYLVVTLPT
+69 ELIMDTYLVVTLPT
-83 IWSPIYPPIGCGDA
+83 IWSPIYPPLSCNDA
-97 WRPYEFRWIE
+97 WHPYEFRWIE
-107 NLGTQMIKEIT
+107 NLGTQMIKEIV

-126 QRMTGKYLQAVVQRD
+126 QRVTGKYLQAVVQRD

-147 FLYDS
+147 SLYDN
-152 MTGNTAELNDPA
+152 MTGSTAELNDPA

-170 NTYPNVYYTPVTPTH
+170 GTYPNVYYNTSQ
-185 PQGPEPSIR
+185 QGPEPSIR
-194 GRKIYIP
+194 SRKLYIP

-224 QIDVVMRPVRDL
+224 HIEVVMRPVREL
-236 FVTRDINYAPHPIK
+236 FVTRDIKHPAS
-250 IYTDPITYNPITPAE
+250 NPTE

-279 QYQFYRFLQPPPAVD
+279 EYQFYRFLQPPPSPD
-294 ISTAEVYLDKRT
+294 IATADVYADKRT

-314 LSTYCFLSAEES
+314 ISTYCFLSAEES

-367 MFLFQRSDINLR
+367 MLLFQRSDINLR
-379 NQWSNYTNWPYTNM
+379 NQWSNYTNWKYMNV

-398 MPASVTGTYPNPC
+398 TPAPVNGAFPNPC
-411 DIITQTVL
+411 
-419 DLDYYSDY
+419 
-427 ATVPHTAIIVVPATS
+427 
-442 ISQFAIGQ
+442 
-450 TITITYDTNNTI
+450 N
-462 TGTIITINGNS
+462 
-473 ITFSV
+473 
-478 TGVTTNVVPVP
+478 
-489 IYDNIMMPDNFIGY
+489 
-503 RSTAF
+503 
-508 WIFNNPAF
+508 
-516 PQPPNS
+516 
-522 TSGNNYIFQ
+522 
-531 TVTVGFDN
+531 
-539 ASYISTST
+539 
-547 ASVTLQITDPVSGS
+547 
-561 IYVSPI
+561 
-567 THTINPSTSITLTYP
+567 
-582 FHNCIIPNGHTN
+582 
-594 VQIQYISTQSIGWQT
+594 QSH
-609 TDMLPPQGIRSY
+609 
-621 YGTVT
+621 
-626 GYPVPYTS
+626 
-634 GIVTINTPYTI
+634 I
-645 GPGVEPSGTPS
+645 GPGVEPDGTLSG
-656 NLFVTKYYNADN
+656 LYVTQDYNVEN

-686 NMLDAGVYNYVEK
+686 NMLESGVYNYVEK

-710 LYIYNFGM
+710 LYIYNFGL
-718 DASNITYQ
+718 DATLDTYQ

-734 KFSTIELEFTTYP
+734 KFSTIELEFNTYP
-747 PPLDPSANFYTICDP
+747 PPLDPSANYYTICDS
-762 ETGIPIGVNKPS
+762 ETGRPIGVNKPE

-791 NVLTF
+791 NVITF

>member
-16 VILNSNPKKSFFKTT
+16 IILNSNPKKSFFKTT
-31 YAKYTN
+31 YARYTN
-37 FGLQK
+37 FGMQK
-42 FRIDFTGQRTLRM
+42 FRIDFNGLRNLRM

-69 ELLMDTYLVVTLPT
+69 ELVMDTYLVVTLPT
-83 IWSPIYPPIGCGDA
+83 IWSPIYPPLIYNDA

-126 QRMTGKYLQAVVQRD
+126 QRMTGKYLLAQVQRD

-194 GRKIYIP
+194 GRKLYIP

-236 FVTRDINYAPHPIK
+236 FVTRDINYMPDHP
-250 IYTDPITYNPITPAE
+250 YTPTITPKD

-294 ISTAEVYLDKRT
+294 ISTDEVYLDKRT

-379 NQWSNYTNWPYTNM
+379 NQWSNYTNWPYINM

-398 MPASVTGTYPNPC
+398 MPAPVTGTYPNPC
-411 DIITQTVL
+411 D
-419 DLDYYSDY
+419 
-427 ATVPHTAIIVVPATS
+427 TS
-442 ISQFAIGQ
+442 
-450 TITITYDTNNTI
+450 
-462 TGTIITINGNS
+462 
-473 ITFSV
+473 
-478 TGVTTNVVPVP
+478 
-489 IYDNIMMPDNFIGY
+489 
-503 RSTAF
+503 
-508 WIFNNPAF
+508 
-516 PQPPNS
+516 
-522 TSGNNYIFQ
+522 
-531 TVTVGFDN
+531 
-539 ASYISTST
+539 
-547 ASVTLQITDPVSGS
+547 
-561 IYVSPI
+561 
-567 THTINPSTSITLTYP
+567 
-582 FHNCIIPNGHTN
+582 
-594 VQIQYISTQSIGWQT
+594 
-609 TDMLPPQGIRSY
+609 
-621 YGTVT
+621 
-626 GYPVPYTS
+626 
-634 GIVTINTPYTI
+634 TI
-645 GPGVEPSGTPS
+645 GPGVEPDGTLS
-656 NLFVTKYYNADN
+656 KLYVTKYYNVEN

-718 DASNITYQ
+718 DANNATYQ

-747 PPLDPSANFYTICDP
+747 PPLDPNANFYTICDP
-762 ETGIPIGVNKPS
+762 DTGIPIGVNKPT

>member
-37 FGLQK
+37 FGMQK
-42 FRIDFTGQRTLRM
+42 FRIDFNGLRNLRM

-83 IWSPIYPPIGCGDA
+83 IWSPIYPPTSCEGV
-97 WRPYEFRWIE
+97 WHPYEFRWIE
-107 NLGTQMIKEIT
+107 NLGTQMIKEVV

-126 QRMTGKYLQAVVQRD
+126 QRMTGKYLLAIVQRD

-147 FLYDS
+147 FLYDN
-152 MTGNTAELNDPA
+152 MTGNIPELNDPA
-164 NFSGRK
+164 NFSGRRGI
-170 NTYPNVYYTPVTPTH
+170 YPNVYYTPTTPTN

-194 GRKIYIP
+194 GRKLYIP

-236 FVTRDINYAPHPIK
+236 FVTRDITYAA
-250 IYTDPITYNPITPAE
+250 TTPAQ
-265 VAQAPF
+265 VAQAHF
-271 IQPNFNEQ
+271 IQPNFNEPE
-279 QYQFYRFLQPPPAVD
+279 YQFYRFLQPPPAAD
-294 ISTAEVYLDKRT
+294 IIFPEAYDDKRT

-341 YEWDFKNITGSHRV
+341 YEWDYKNITGTHRV

-367 MFLFQRSDINLR
+367 MFLYQRSDINLR
-379 NQWSNYTNWPYTNM
+379 NQWSNYTNWEYTNV
-393 IPDDV
+393 IPVDVVPAPNTGYDLFDDNC
-398 MPASVTGTYPNPC
+398 S
-411 DIITQTVL
+411 IITPTVL
-419 DLDYYSDY
+419 NLNEI
-427 ATVPHTAIIVVPATS
+427 ATPPPPSSAIIVVPTNALKF
-442 ISQFAIGQ
+442 FAIGQ
-450 TITITYDTNNTI
+450 SITITYDLNNYI
-462 TGTIITINGNS
+462 TGTIMQIFGNNIEFGPS
-473 ITFSV
+473 SV
-478 TGVTTNVVPVP
+478 TVL
-489 IYDNIMMPDNFIGY
+489 
-503 RSTAF
+503 
-508 WIFNNPAF
+508 
-516 PQPPNS
+516 PPNVPL
-522 TSGNNYIFQ
+522 NFQ
-531 TVTVGFDN
+531 
-539 ASYISTST
+539 
-547 ASVTLQITDPVSGS
+547 
-561 IYVSPI
+561 
-567 THTINPSTSITLTYP
+567 
-582 FHNCIIPNGHTN
+582 
-594 VQIQYISTQSIGWQT
+594 
-609 TDMLPPQGIRSY
+609 
-621 YGTVT
+621 YGM
-626 GYPVPYTS
+626 
-634 GIVTINTPYTI
+634 VTINSPPVPNNTI
-645 GPGVEPSGTPS
+645 GPGAEPDGTPTG
-656 NLFVTKYYNADN
+656 LFVTPYYNVEN

-686 NMLDAGVYNYVEK
+686 NLLDSGIYNYVEK
-699 YIRTAGSAPFG
+699 YIRTTGSAPFG
-710 LYIYNFGM
+710 LYVYNFGL
-718 DASNITYQ
+718 DADVDTYQ

-747 PPLDPSANFYTICDP
+747 PPLDPNANFYTICDP
-762 ETGIPIGVNKPS
+762 ATGIPIGVNKPT

>member
-16 VILNSNPKKSFFKTT
+16 IILNSNPSKSFFKTT

-37 FGLQK
+37 FGMQK
-42 FRIDFTGQRTLRM
+42 FRIDFNGLRNLRM

-69 ELLMDTYLVVTLPT
+69 ELIMDTYLVVTLPT
-83 IWSPIYPPIGCGDA
+83 IWSPIYPPLSCGDV
-97 WRPYEFRWIE
+97 WHPYEFRWIE

-118 FSVGGQIL
+118 FSVGGQII
-126 QRMTGKYLQAVVQRD
+126 QRMTGKYLLAQVQRD
-141 LNGTKR
+141 LTGTKR
-147 FLYDS
+147 FLYDT
-152 MTGNTAELNDPA
+152 MTGSIPEFTDPA
-164 NFSGRK
+164 NFSGRRG
-170 NTYPNVYYTPVTPTH
+170 TYPNVYYNTSQ
-185 PQGPEPSIR
+185 QGPEPSIR
-194 GRKIYIP
+194 GRKLYIP

-224 QIDVVMRPVRDL
+224 QIDVVMRPVREL
-236 FVTRDINYAPHPIK
+236 FVTRDI
-250 IYTDPITYNPITPAE
+250 TYPATTAAQ

-271 IQPNFNEQ
+271 IQPNFNEPE
-279 QYQFYRFLQPPPAVD
+279 YQFYRFLQPPPSIDIVD
-294 ISTAEVYLDKRT
+294 ADAYADKRT

-326 RVFASQEQKYLLKEA
+326 RVFASQEQKYLLKSA
-341 YEWDFKNITGSHRV
+341 YDWNFKNITGNHRV
-355 ELQNTMGMVATW
+355 ELQNTMGMVSTW

-398 MPASVTGTYPNPC
+398 TPAPATGTFINPC

-419 DLDYYSDY
+419 DLVYYNTSPPPTPNN
-427 ATVPHTAIIVVPATS
+427 ATIVVPATS
-442 ISQFAIGQ
+442 VSQFAIGQ
-450 TITITYDTNNTI
+450 TITIAYDASNTI
-462 TGTIITINGNS
+462 TGTIIAVSGTS

-478 TGVTTNVVPVP
+478 TGVTTNAVPVT
-489 IYDNIMMPDNFIGY
+489 IYDNTAPPPFVFYGSLV
-503 RSTAF
+503 STF
-508 WIFNNPAF
+508 WIFNNPTF

-522 TSGNNYIFQ
+522 TSGNNYIIKN
-531 TVTVGFDN
+531 VTVGLRN
-539 ASYISTST
+539 TSPSST
-547 ASVTLQITDPVSGS
+547 ALVTLQINDPVSGS
-561 IYVSPI
+561 IYVSPVPQ
-567 THTINPSTSITLTYP
+567 TIPSNTTITLTYQ
-582 FHNCIIPNGHTN
+582 FNNCIIPNGHTN
-594 VQIQYISTQSIGWQT
+594 VYIQYNSTQSIHWQT
-609 TDMLPPQGIRSY
+609 TALNSISY

-626 GYPVPYTS
+626 GYPVSYTS
-634 GIVTINTPYTI
+634 GVVTVNADLPTI
-645 GPGVEPSGTPS
+645 GPGLEPSGTPS
-656 NLFVTKYYNADN
+656 GLFITQDYNVEN

-686 NMLDAGVYNYVEK
+686 NLLESGVYNYVEK

-710 LYIYNFGM
+710 LYVYNFGM

-734 KFSTIELEFTTYP
+734 KFSTIELEFSTYV

-762 ETGIPIGVNKPS
+762 ETGVPIGVNKPQ

>member
-37 FGLQK
+37 FGMQK
-42 FRIDFTGQRTLRM
+42 FRIDFTGLRNLRM

-83 IWSPIYPPIGCGDA
+83 IWSPIYPPTSCGGV

-126 QRMTGKYLQAVVQRD
+126 QRMTGKYLLAIVQRD

-147 FLYDS
+147 FLYDN
-152 MTGNTAELNDPA
+152 MTGNIPEFNDPA
-164 NFSGRK
+164 NFSGRRG
-170 NTYPNVYYTPVTPTH
+170 TYPNVYYNTSQ
-185 PQGPEPSIR
+185 QGPEPSIR
-194 GRKIYIP
+194 GRKLYIP

-224 QIDVVMRPVRDL
+224 QIDVVMRPVREL
-236 FVTRDINYAPHPIK
+236 FVTRDLTFPA
-250 IYTDPITYNPITPAE
+250 TTPTQ

-279 QYQFYRFLQPPPAVD
+279 EYQFYRFLQPPPAVD
-294 ISTAEVYLDKRT
+294 IVDSDVYLDKRT

-341 YEWDFKNITGSHRV
+341 YEWDYKNITGTHRV

-367 MFLFQRSDINLR
+367 MFIYQRSDINLR
-379 NQWSNYTNWPYTNM
+379 NQWGNYTNWPYTNV
-393 IPDDV
+393 IPVDV
-398 MPASVTGTYPNPC
+398 TPAPAAGTFINPC

-419 DLDYYSDY
+419 DLDLYKDY
-427 ATVPHTAIIVVPATS
+427 ATNPYHATIVVPAST

-450 TITITYDTNNTI
+450 IITVTYNAANTI
-462 TGTIITINGNS
+462 TGTIINIIGTS
-473 ITFSV
+473 ISFLV
-478 TGVTTNVVPVP
+478 TGVVTNAVPAT
-489 IYDNIMMPDNFIGY
+489 IYDNTTKPTVY
-503 RSTAF
+503 WSSSTTSY
-508 WIFNNPAF
+508 WVYTDPTF

-522 TSGNNYIFQ
+522 TSGNNYIIQ
-531 TVTVGFDN
+531 SVTVGFKN
-539 ASYISTST
+539 ITSNS
-547 ASVTLQITDPVSGS
+547 ASVTLQINDNTSSS
-561 IYVSPI
+561 IYVSPVSY
-567 THTINPSTSITLTYP
+567 TIVPPTTTTLSYTFY
-582 FHNCIIPNGHTN
+582 NCIIPNGHTFSVN
-594 VQIQYISTQSIGWQT
+594 YNSTNPIEWQT
-609 TDMLPPQGIRSY
+609 TNASSISY

-626 GYPVPYTS
+626 GYPVSYTS
-634 GIVTINTPYTI
+634 GIVTINSGILPSTI
-645 GPGVEPSGTPS
+645 GPGVEPNGTPS
-656 NLFVTKYYNADN
+656 GLFITQNYSVEN

-686 NMLDAGVYNYVEK
+686 NLLEAGVYNYVEK
-699 YIRTAGSAPFG
+699 YIRTTGSAPFG
-710 LYIYNFGM
+710 LYVYNFGL
-718 DASNITYQ
+718 DADVDTYQ

-762 ETGIPIGVNKPS
+762 ATSIPIGVNKPT

>member
-16 VILNSNPKKSFFKTT
+16 IILNSNPKKSFFKTT

-37 FGLQK
+37 FGMQK
-42 FRIDFTGQRTLRM
+42 FRIDFNGLRNLRM

-83 IWSPIYPPIGCGDA
+83 IWSPIFPPLVCGDA

-164 NFSGRK
+164 NFSGRT
-170 NTYPNVYYTPVTPTH
+170 NTYPNVYYNNTVYPNGGKP
-185 PQGPEPSIR
+185 GPEPSIR
-194 GRKIYIP
+194 GRKLYIP

-236 FVTRDINYAPHPIK
+236 FVTRDVTFLPHKINPPDSE
-250 IYTDPITYNPITPAE
+250 TFDPITPAE
-265 VAQAPF
+265 VDKAPF

-279 QYQFYRFLQPPPAVD
+279 EYQFYRFLQPPPHPD
-294 ISTAEVYLDKRT
+294 IATSEAYDDKRT

-367 MFLFQRSDINLR
+367 MFIFQRSDINLR
-379 NQWSNYTNWPYTNM
+379 NQWSNYTNWKYVNV

-398 MPASVTGTYPNPC
+398 MEASKLVINAETGILNPC
-411 DIITQTVL
+411 
-419 DLDYYSDY
+419 S
-427 ATVPHTAIIVVPATS
+427 
-442 ISQFAIGQ
+442 
-450 TITITYDTNNTI
+450 
-462 TGTIITINGNS
+462 
-473 ITFSV
+473 
-478 TGVTTNVVPVP
+478 
-489 IYDNIMMPDNFIGY
+489 
-503 RSTAF
+503 STE
-508 WIFNNPAF
+508 
-516 PQPPNS
+516 
-522 TSGNNYIFQ
+522 Y
-531 TVTVGFDN
+531 
-539 ASYISTST
+539 
-547 ASVTLQITDPVSGS
+547 
-561 IYVSPI
+561 
-567 THTINPSTSITLTYP
+567 
-582 FHNCIIPNGHTN
+582 
-594 VQIQYISTQSIGWQT
+594 
-609 TDMLPPQGIRSY
+609 
-621 YGTVT
+621 
-626 GYPVPYTS
+626 
-634 GIVTINTPYTI
+634 I
-645 GPGVEPSGTPS
+645 GPGFEPSPS
-656 NLFVTKYYNADN
+656 VAQVPSKLFVTKDYNVEN

-686 NMLDAGVYNYVEK
+686 NTLESGVYNYVEK
-699 YIRTAGSAPFG
+699 FIRTTGSAPFG

-718 DASNITYQ
+718 DANLATYQ

-734 KFSTIELEFTTYP
+734 KFSTIELEFTTYV
-747 PPLDPSANFYTICDP
+747 PPLDPRAQFYTICDT
-762 ETGIPIGVNKPS
+762 ETHVPIGVNKPQ
-774 WRIYDYNYDLTV
+774 WRIYEYNYDLTV